1 MRNKKIILI
10 LSVIILVTGLI
21 VWKVKLNSDQSEGI
35 ITQEIQPAIGPIQ
48 RSFSTTGSVLPLNR
62 LEVKPPVGGRIE
74 EVLVK
79 EGDEVNAGQI
89 LVWMSSTERAAL
101 LDAARGQSE
110 EQRAYWNEVYKPIPL
125 MASIN
130 AKVIVA
136 KIQPGQTVTAND
148 AVMVLSD
155 RLIVRAQV
163 DETDIGKVK
172 VGQDAVIELD
182 AYPDTKIAA
191 KTGHVYYE
199 SKTVN
204 NVTIYEVD
212 LIPESVP
219 EFFRSGMN
227 AAINFIE
234 NRKDDALLLPLDALT
249 QEEAGSFIMVKA
261 KDKAN
266 PIQRQVKTGI
276 SNGQNIEIVSGLD
289 INDIVIVK
297 TKKYSLP
304 QAKTSSN
311 PLVPPRGRRP
321 GAQKK

>member
-1 MRNKKIILI
+1 MRSKKILFI
-10 LSVIILVTGLI
+10 LSIIILAAGLT
-21 VWKVKLNSDQSEGI
+21 VWKVKLKRNQSEGI
-35 ITQEIQPAIGPIQ
+35 IIQEVSPSRGTIQK
-48 RSFSTTGSVLPLNR
+48 SFSTTGSVLPLNR

-79 EGDEVNAGQI
+79 EGDEVMPGEI

-110 EQRAYWNEVYKPIPL
+110 EQLAYWKDVYKPIPL
-125 MASIN
+125 ISAIK

-136 KIQPGQTVTAND
+136 KLQSGQTVTAND
-148 AVMVLSD
+148 AAMVLSD

-172 VGQDAVIELD
+172 VGQDAIIELD

-191 KTGHVYYE
+191 KVGHIYYE

-227 AAINFIE
+227 ATINFIE
-234 NRKDDALLLPLDALT
+234 NRKDNVLLLPLEAVVR
-249 QEEAGSFIMVKA
+249 EAAGSFVMVKT
-261 KDKAN
+261 KDNAG
-266 PIQRQVKTGI
+266 PIQRQVETGI
-276 SNGQNIEIVSGLD
+276 SNDHNIEIVSGLD
-289 INDIVIVK
+289 VNEIVIVK
-297 TKKYSLP
+297 AKKYSLP
-304 QAKTSSN
+304 QANISSN
-311 PLVPPRGRRP
+311 PLVPTRGRRP
-321 GAQKK
+321 GGQR